1 MRTALLHFSAAV
13 HHAKK
18 QVKTFRRATT
28 SKVIRTLK
36 MAALIKPMC
45 GLKNFRQFPGLVGF
59 YLQNYVDSAKTPTLK
74 IERLRHLPNKHC
86 KCSYSTGTSS
96 KSVTD
101 EILSSKLSE
110 SEKTEEQQSGSDN
123 SKENEEEKKLKMK
136 KLMKRVYIC
145 SAVFGTGMFISLVN
159 RWGNVFVYFLFTV
172 DLLLFLK
179 KN

>member
-1 MRTALLHFSAAV
+1 MGIV
-13 HHAKK
+13 
-18 QVKTFRRATT
+18 T
-28 SKVIRTLK
+28 STLK

-45 GLKNFRQFPGLVGF
+45 WLKNVRQFPGLVGF

-110 SEKTEEQQSGSDN
+110 SEKSEEHQSGSDN

-159 RWGNVFVYFLFTV
+159 RWGNFFC
-172 DLLLFLK
+172 LLSFYGRSTAIP
-179 KN
+179 

>member
-1 MRTALLHFSAAV
+1 MRTALLNFSAAA
-13 HHAKK
+13 HHAQK
-18 QVKTFRRATT
+18 QVRTFRRATT

-110 SEKTEEQQSGSDN
+110 EQQSGSDN

-159 RWGNVFVYFLFTV
+159 RWGNFFVYFLFMV
-172 DLLLFLK
+172 DLLLFPE